1 MMICGGHAD
10 EKQIFSKYH
19 WKNHIVTGIFY
30 IFLHIIY
37 MRINKK
43 HYLCSNKGAFG
54 RQYGCFCIAI
64 WALLGGNKGAFA
76 LQDEPDGEPSGK
88 AKAGGKSKRSRKAK
102 AARKRQK
109 R

>member
-54 RQYGCFCIAI
+54 RQYGCFCVAI

-76 LQDEPDGEPSGK
+76 LQDEPDGEPLGK
-88 AKAGGKSKRSRKAK
+88 AKTAEKQERRGS
-102 AARKRQK
+102 
-109 R
+109 